1 MASVVPVAAPAAVV
15 ALVVVA
21 AAVADAAPAA
31 VVAHPVTDFCLAYGQ
46 MLPVLEMHISGG
58 SQKTRRLAGFC
69 FDVLMAGAARMP
81 PLLVAAASGKN
92 VFLDADHKVLG

>member
-1 MASVVPVAAPAAVV
+1 MASVVPVAAPVAAVVV

-46 MLPVLEMHISGG
+46 RCPSLKCIFQGAAKKPAVW
-58 SQKTRRLAGFC
+58 RVF
-69 FDVLMAGAARMP
+69 VLM
-81 PLLVAAASGKN
+81 
-92 VFLDADHKVLG
+92 F

>member
-1 MASVVPVAAPAAVV
+1 MASVVPVAAPVAAVVV

-31 VVAHPVTDFCLAYGQ
+31 VVAHPATNFCLAYGQ

-69 FDVLMAGAARMP
+69 F
-81 PLLVAAASGKN
+81 
-92 VFLDADHKVLG
+92 LGR